1 MGFLSR
7 ILHNETL
14 CHASGKGN
22 KPKNIIWLK
31 STSYDSK
38 QMHYAK
44 SIKIWCTFS
53 DTRFLFVKLNQL
65 IEYSWKFDWLV
76 TKSLPLAKVPGSQL
90 HRISCVH
97 PCHLRCK
104 KKTPPAGNMKYMKA
118 CTLSTKHFCWH
129 DTRMP
134 PPPPLWGKIEAQQT
148 RTPITNVFFLRCDF
162 L

>member
-53 DTRFLFVKLNQL
+53 DTRFSIVKLNQL
-65 IEYSWKFDWLV
+65 IEYLWKFDWLV

-104 KKTPPAGNMKYMKA
+104 KKHHQLGTWNIWKPARIQ
-118 CTLSTKHFCWH
+118 LSTSVGMKQEC
-129 DTRMP
+129 P
-134 PPPPLWGKIEAQQT
+134 PPPSIMRKNRSSANPNPNYKCFL
-148 RTPITNVFFLRCDF
+148 LRCDF